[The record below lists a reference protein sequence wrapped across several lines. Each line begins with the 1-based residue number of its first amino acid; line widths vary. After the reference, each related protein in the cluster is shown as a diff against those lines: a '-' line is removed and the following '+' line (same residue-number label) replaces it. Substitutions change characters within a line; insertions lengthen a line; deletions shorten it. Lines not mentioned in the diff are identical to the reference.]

1 MLIGRSH
8 LGVHWR
14 MDGVNGALV
23 GETSTVRRL
32 QQVRLTQFELNA
44 PFFGNLL
51 LEGRSGVRETT

>member
-1 MLIGRSH
+1 
-8 LGVHWR
+8 